1 MKKTI
6 LILTSDP
13 KSINSEIINKSIF
26 FFNKN
31 NKNNYIFIGDKEKII
46 SPKNFRKLNFINIK
60 NKNSDKKYLHSCFN
74 EAFRLLKNKKADG
87 LINLPLNKSYLAHKY
102 PGFTEYLSDSFNL
115 LGKESML
122 LFNENFSVCT
132 NTTHIPLSRVSKKIT
147 KHIIVKNIHN
157 IHNFYKKIVG
167 IKNPRIGVIGLNPHN
182 GMDFR
187 YRTEEKSIII
197 PILTKLR
204 NKFNIIGPLSPDTAF
219 NIIKK
224 EKLNCLLGNYHD
236 QVLPTFKYIN
246 KFNAINITLGLPFIR
261 ISPDHGVATNLIGKN
276 QANPKSF
283 LYALNFFEKFSKKI

>member
-26 FFNKN
+26 FFNKK
-31 NKNNYIFIGDKEKII
+31 NKNNYIFIGDKEKSI
-46 SPKNFRKLNFINIK
+46 SAKNFKKLNFINIK
-60 NKNSDKKYLHSCFN
+60 NKNSDKDYLHSCFD

-87 LINLPLNKSYLAHKY
+87 LINLPLNKSYLHQKY
-102 PGFTEYLSDSFNL
+102 PGFTEYLSDSFKF

-147 KHIIVKNIHN
+147 KQIIAKNVYN

-167 IKNPRIGVIGLNPHN
+167 IKSPKIGVIGLNPHN
-182 GMDFR
+182 GMDFK
-187 YRTEEKSIII
+187 YKTEEKSIII
-197 PILTKLR
+197 PVLKKLR

-224 EKLNCLLGNYHD
+224 
-236 QVLPTFKYIN
+236 
-246 KFNAINITLGLPFIR
+246 
-261 ISPDHGVATNLIGKN
+261 KN
-276 QANPKSF
+276 
-283 LYALNFFEKFSKKI
+283 